1 VNTLVIVPDI
11 IASLDEKIA
20 SGDAAAGFDLLIEEF
35 RAAQEY
41 GMAFEARLMKKRF
54 ELGLPLLQD
63 DTPAHEEYQAA
74 AIEAAR
80 ETGELFL
87 KAAAI
92 ERAWPYFRAV
102 SDIEPVVRAI
112 DRLEPAEGQDGV
124 INIAFQEGVHPS
136 KGLELILGTH
146 GMCRALTAFGMTAVT
161 KDRDKCIALL
171 TTALYGEVVERMS
184 GAIEKQEGAAPVSK
198 SLIELMEGREWLF
211 GEWDYYVDTSHLI
224 TILPYCVEVAEPRI
238 LRLMH
243 ELCEYGKH
251 LSARFQ
257 SPGNPPFENQFE
269 SYSHYALALLGENP
283 EDHLEYFRGK
293 VAESDPDVVGDAP
306 GRILVRLLMSLGR
319 LSEALDVLI
328 ESVFEDA
335 PYGAP
340 VPSVLQLC
348 YQAKDFARMTEI
360 AKERG
365 DALNYA
371 AARILSDR
379 AESAA
384 R

>member
-1 VNTLVIVPDI
+1 VPDI

-20 SGDAAAGFDLLIEEF
+20 SGDAGAGFDLLIEEF
-35 RAAQEY
+35 LAAGEY

-80 ETGELFL
+80 QTGELFL
-87 KAAAI
+87 AAGAI

-102 SDIEPVVRAI
+102 SDVAPVVQAI
-112 DRLEPAEGQDGV
+112 DALEPAEGQDGV
-124 INIAFQEGVHPS
+124 INIAFQEGLHPS
-136 KGLELILGTH
+136 KGLDLILGTH

-161 KDRDKCIALL
+161 KDRDKCIAFL
-171 TTALYGEVVERMS
+171 TTALYGEVVARMS
-184 GAIEKQEGAAPVSK
+184 GAIEKHEGVAPGSK
-198 SLIELMEGREWLF
+198 SLVELMEGREWLF

-224 TILPYCVEVAEPRI
+224 SVLPYCVEVSDARV

-243 ELCEYGKH
+243 ELCEYGKR
-251 LSARFQ
+251 LNARFS

-269 SYSHYALALLGENP
+269 SYGHYALALLGGSVE
-283 EDHLEYFRGK
+283 EHVDYFRRK
-293 VAESDPDVVGDAP
+293 VAESDPDIVGDAP
-306 GRILVRLLMSLGR
+306 GRVLVRLLMSLGR
-319 LSEALDVLI
+319 LSEALDVLL

-348 YQAKDFARMTEI
+348 YQAQDFARMTEI
-360 AKERG
+360 ARERG

-371 AARILSDR
+371 VARILSGR
-379 AESAA
+379 
-384 R
+384 